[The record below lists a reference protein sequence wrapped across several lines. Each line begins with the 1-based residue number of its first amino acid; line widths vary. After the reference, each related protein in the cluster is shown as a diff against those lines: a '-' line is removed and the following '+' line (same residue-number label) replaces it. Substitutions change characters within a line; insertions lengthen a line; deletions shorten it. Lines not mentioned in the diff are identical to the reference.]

1 MIERDVEIF
10 NIWII
15 LFLTVIPVMII
26 SFAFGIGEYTAWY
39 MTSIIILWFIKFL
52 YLIKYR
58 PEKLMEWGVVLY
70 PLYLDLEKEVEK

>member
-26 SFAFGIGEYTAWY
+26 SFAFGIG
-39 MTSIIILWFIKFL
+39 
-52 YLIKYR
+52 
-58 PEKLMEWGVVLY
+58 V
-70 PLYLDLEKEVEK
+70 